1 MVVTSAPINTS
12 LLLIFAS
19 GNILKIRVNIT
30 VVTPIL
36 MPIPMIFTKDSATS
50 GLLVMNVLLISVMRL
65 VMVKVISR
73 MKAKARITEK
83 DSNRFLIYLSQL
95 FLGTAFIPQWCL
107 VNFVFLRKLSLH
119 RIS

>member
-1 MVVTSAPINTS
+1 
-12 LLLIFAS
+12 
-19 GNILKIRVNIT
+19 
-30 VVTPIL
+30 
-36 MPIPMIFTKDSATS
+36 MIFTKDSATS

-95 FLGTAFIPQWCL
+95 FLGTAFIPQM
-107 VNFVFLRKLSLH
+107 VFSELC
-119 RIS
+119 ISAKTVVAPNIVTPMLMIVANEKDSVVSEI